1 MEKINHEKISVVMT
15 TYNGEKYICNQID
28 TILNQTL
35 PVDEII
41 ISDDNSTDSTLEIIK
56 EYEAKYPFIR
66 SYTNEI
72 SLGPNGNFRKAFSYA
87 TGDLILPCDQ
97 DDIWYPNKV
106 ELLYCSLSEEYD
118 LVYGQDKILTET
130 EEFDD
135 IWYIPS
141 IDVAIY
147 KNRLKGHT
155 CMFRK
160 KLIELYQYSGCM
172 SWDYVLSMYVC
183 ISGRGKALPDVLM
196 YWRRHT
202 DAVTFGAFSGEKS
215 VVVEKKQTQMNKY
228 KTFFIANKLIA
239 NGYYSEP
246 IKKHMFSRAKY
257 LEWLLASNYVLE
269 KYIHEVT
276 ICKNILL
283 NLSNQTLYSMFK
295 AGCGSVKLY
304 TYMSDFS
311 SFKLLP
317 KIARVFWAFRK
328 PYEEWY
334 SNHTE
339 KYLG

>member
-1 MEKINHEKISVVMT
+1 MKDNLKLSVVMA

-28 TILNQTL
+28 SILKQTL
-35 PVDEII
+35 PIDEII
-41 ISDDNSTDSTLEIIK
+41 ICDDGSTDSTLEIIK
-56 EYEAKYPFIR
+56 EYEIKYPFIKL
-66 SYTNEI
+66 YINKI
-72 SLGPNGNFRKAFSYA
+72 SLGPNGNFKKAFSYA
-87 TGDLILPCDQ
+87 SGDLMLPCDQ

-106 ELLYCSLSEEYD
+106 ELLYNSLSDEYD

-130 EEFDD
+130 DEYDD

-160 KLIELYQYSGCM
+160 RLIELYQHSGSM

-196 YWRRHT
+196 YWRRHA
-202 DAVTFGAFSGEKS
+202 DAVTFGAFPGKSSVALEKQQNQ
-215 VVVEKKQTQMNKY
+215 VNKY
-228 KTFFIANKLIA
+228 RIFLLTNKQIAR
-239 NGYYSEP
+239 GYYSEP
-246 IKKHMFSRAKY
+246 IKKHMYSRAKY
-257 LEWLLASNYVLE
+257 LEWLLESNHVLE
-269 KYIHEVT
+269 KYVYEVT
-276 ICKNILL
+276 ICKDILI

-304 TYMSDFS
+304 MYMPDFA
-311 SFKLLP
+311 SFKFRT
-317 KIARVFWAFRK
+317 KIARVIWAFRK

-334 SNHTE
+334 AVHKE